1 MHTINELLRN
11 FGGVGLHD
19 YRFNRHGGAVGF
31 TWEADLYCFTCTR
44 ERFGEPVDPVSPWLD
59 VADAEGNPVGAVFPF
74 DEFDYAP
81 HCGGC
86 GTPID
91 AVALEEDDPLK
102 GGDEP

>member
-1 MHTINELLRN
+1 MYTVNELLRN

-19 YRFNRHGGAVGF
+19 YRFDRYGGAVGF
-31 TWEADLYCFTCTR
+31 TWEADIYCLDCTR
-44 ERFGEPVDPVSPWLD
+44 ERFGEPSDPVSPWLD
-59 VADAEGNPVGAVFPF
+59 VADSEGNPVGAVFPF

-91 AVALEEDDPLK
+91 AVALEETDQ
-102 GGDEP
+102 